1 MEAGMSIA
9 AILASKG
16 SDVATI
22 AGDQPLSAAVA
33 ELGGRKIG
41 ALLVIDSGEVS
52 GIISE
57 RDIVYCLREHG
68 AQVLDWAVSRAMST
82 PVTHVAPDTEVLSAM
97 ALMTQQRIRHLPV
110 IDQGQLKGIVSIG
123 DLVKYRID
131 RIEREAEAMRAY
143 IQSV

>member
-1 MEAGMSIA
+1 MTIA

-16 SDVATI
+16 TEVATI
-22 AGDQPLSAAVA
+22 ASDAPMSDVVA

-41 ALLVIDSGEVS
+41 ALLVIDAGEVK
-52 GIISE
+52 GIVSE
-57 RDIVYCLREHG
+57 RDVIYCLREHG
-68 AQVLDWAVSRAMST
+68 AQILDWPVSRAMSA
-82 PVTHVAPDTEVLSAM
+82 PVTHVTPGTEVLAAM

-143 IQSV
+143 IQSA

>member
-1 MEAGMSIA
+1 MTIA
-9 AILASKG
+9 TILASKG
-16 SDVATI
+16 SEVATI
-22 AGDQPLSAAVA
+22 ASDRPISTAVDK
-33 ELGGRKIG
+33 LGGRKIG

-57 RDIVYCLREHG
+57 RDIIYCLREHG
-68 AQVLDWAVSRAMST
+68 AQILDWAVSRAMSAPVMHVT
-82 PVTHVAPDTEVLSAM
+82 PDAEVLHAM

-110 IDQGQLKGIVSIG
+110 IENGELKGIVSIG

-143 IQSV
+143 IQNA

>member
-1 MEAGMSIA
+1 MSIA

-16 SDVATI
+16 SEVATI

-33 ELGGRKIG
+33 ELGSRKIG
-41 ALLVIDSGEVS
+41 ALLVVDGGEVS

-57 RDIVYCLREHG
+57 RDVIYCLREHG
-68 AQVLDWAVSRAMST
+68 AQVLDWAVSRAMSAPVMHVT
-82 PVTHVAPDTEVLSAM
+82 PNAEVLHAM

-110 IDQGQLKGIVSIG
+110 IENGELKGIVSIG

-131 RIEREAEAMRAY
+131 RIEREAEAMRSY
-143 IQSV
+143 IQSA

>member
-1 MEAGMSIA
+1 MTIS
-9 AILASKG
+9 AILAAKG
-16 SDVATI
+16 TEVATI
-22 AGDQPLSAAVA
+22 ASDAPISEAVA
-33 ELGGRKIG
+33 ELGSRRIG
-41 ALLVIDSGEVS
+41 ALLVIDAGEVN

-57 RDIVYCLREHG
+57 RDVIYCMREHG

-82 PVTHVAPDTEVLSAM
+82 PVMHVTPDTEVLSAM

-110 IDQGQLKGIVSIG
+110 IDKGQLMGIVSIG

-143 IQSV
+143 IQSA

>member
-1 MEAGMSIA
+1 MTIS
-9 AILASKG
+9 AILATKG
-16 SDVATI
+16 TEVATI
-22 AGDQPLSAAVA
+22 ASDAPIGEAVA
-33 ELGGRKIG
+33 ELGGRRIG
-41 ALLVIDSGEVS
+41 ALLVIDAGEVK

-57 RDIVYCLREHG
+57 RDVIYCLREHG
-68 AQVLDWAVSRAMST
+68 AQVLDWAVSTAMSA
-82 PVTHVAPDTEVLSAM
+82 PVTHVTPDTEVLSAM

-123 DLVKYRID
+123 DLVKHRID

>member
-1 MEAGMSIA
+1 MSIA

-16 SDVATI
+16 ADVATI
-22 AGDQPLSAAVA
+22 SGDEPLSAAVA
-33 ELGGRKIG
+33 VLGARKIG
-41 ALLVIDSGEVS
+41 ALLVVDGGEVT

-57 RDIVYCLREHG
+57 RDIIYCLSEHG
-68 AQVLDWAVSRAMST
+68 AQTLDWAVSRAMSA
-82 PVTHVAPDTEVLSAM
+82 PVTHVFPETEVLHAM

-110 IDQGQLKGIVSIG
+110 IENGQLKGIVSIG

-143 IQSV
+143 IQS